1 MKLYDMVNAPNPRR
15 VRMFLAEKGIEVP
28 RQEID
33 VKAGENLGAAYLAVN
48 PRGLVPALQLDDGRI
63 LDESVAICRYFEALH
78 PEPDLFGRTP
88 FEQAEVERMQRQMEF
103 EGMFNIAAV
112 FRNTAEAYAG
122 RGAAGTGPATPQIP
136 EMAER
141 GLMLAKHWMDRL
153 EARLEGREWVAI
165 DRISIADITT
175 YVSLDFAK
183 WVKLRAGDE
192 HPNIQAF
199 HARIKARPSASA

>member
-1 MKLYDMVNAPNPRR
+1 MKLYDMMNAPNPRR
-15 VRMFLAEKGIEVP
+15 VRMFLAEKGLEVP

-33 VKAGENLGAAYLAVN
+33 VKAGENLGTAYLAIN

-78 PEPDLFGRTP
+78 PDPDLFGRTP

-112 FRNTAEAYAG
+112 FRNTAEAYTD
-122 RGAAGTGPATPQIP
+122 RGAAGTGPVTPQIP

-141 GLMLAKHWMDRL
+141 GLALAKLWMERL

-199 HARIKARPSASA
+199 HARMKARPSSSA